1 MKEYIKNNWTPLV
14 VGFAVAMIY
23 NTALNSI
30 VDVILKL
37 ALINTASVDL

>member
-23 NTALNSI
+23 NVLLKLIESI
-30 VDVILKL
+30 ILKI
-37 ALINTASVDL
+37 ALISAG

>member
-23 NTALNSI
+23 NVLLKLIESI
-30 VDVILKL
+30 ILKI
-37 ALINTASVDL
+37 ALIIAG

>member
-23 NTALNSI
+23 NVMLKLIESI
-30 VDVILKL
+30 ILKI
-37 ALINTASVDL
+37 ALIIAG